1 VPTFLH
7 SMHAALDLKLQKC
20 FDDFPDKLVDFCAQ
34 VLSGGQPAGRQLL
47 HMRGQLSQTHTPT
60 PAPASAAAVYDG
72 CALAG
77 TPKAGESTSLGK
89 GRGVLVWRRGSAG
102 GLEHQIRRPAV
113 VAGVDARGG
122 CADLSFWV
130 HPAFADA
137 AIHAGAALR
146 SSDQTGMMV
155 SVSIG
160 YYGPQR
166 GMHGAPTCQVVKK
179 IVKTQ
184 SVVANLCKIVCVIG

>member
-1 VPTFLH
+1 MPTFLH
-7 SMHAALDLKLQKC
+7 SMHAALAVKIAKLLRC
-20 FDDFPDKLVDFCAQ
+20 NFENFPGWLVDFRAQ

-47 HMRGQLSQTHTPT
+47 HMRGQLSQTHTPA
-60 PAPASAAAVYDG
+60 PVPASAAAVYDG
-72 CALAG
+72 CAPAG

-89 GRGVLVWRRGSAG
+89 GRGVLGGGAVAG
-102 GLEHQIRRPAV
+102 ELERQIRRPAV

-160 YYGPQR
+160 YYRPQHAMR
-166 GMHGAPTCQVVKK
+166 GAQFYNHTPNCQEK
-179 IVKTQ
+179 Q
-184 SVVANLCKIVCVIG
+184 

>member
-1 VPTFLH
+1 MPTFLH

-47 HMRGQLSQTHTPT
+47 HMRGQLSQTHTPAPA

-72 CALAG
+72 YAPAG

-89 GRGVLVWRRGSAG
+89 GRGVLSGGAAAG
-102 GLEHQIRRPAV
+102 GLERQIRRPVV

-160 YYGPQR
+160 YYGPQHA
-166 GMHGAPTCQVVKK
+166 MHGARLNNHVPNCQEK
-179 IVKTQ
+179 Q
-184 SVVANLCKIVCVIG
+184 